1 MEKDFSEKSYFHKVC
16 GIIKSIVAKSIYV
29 CQATPFLQ

>member
-1 MEKDFSEKSYFHKVC
+1 MEKDFSEKSYFHKAC
-16 GIIKSIVAKSIYV
+16 GVIKSIITKPNYV